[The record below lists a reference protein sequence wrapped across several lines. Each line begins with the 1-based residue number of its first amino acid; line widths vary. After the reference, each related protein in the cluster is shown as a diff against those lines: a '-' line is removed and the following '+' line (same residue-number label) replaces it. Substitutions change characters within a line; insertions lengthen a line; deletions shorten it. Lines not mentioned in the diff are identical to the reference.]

1 MTGADMT
8 VGGWSASRTAVES
21 VLGHPLSDEQ
31 WAAVSSPA
39 EPSAIVAGAG
49 SGKTT
54 VMSARVL
61 WLVMQGLAL
70 PDEVLGL
77 TFTTKAAGELLT
89 RTRRLLLRADHE
101 GRLPEGLVDS
111 GAVEP
116 AISTYHSFA
125 SRLLRDHGVRLGL
138 EPDAEVLADGARQAL
153 AARVV
158 RATTLPLAGLGR
170 SPVSLIEAVLAL
182 DDALAE
188 LDLEPDRLLEHSV
201 DLIDWLESLPSLQS
215 IGREMLD
222 AARVRAALCGL
233 VEEFR
238 AAKLADHVVDFADQ
252 VRLAL
257 SIVRTAPE
265 VRGELRQRYRF
276 VLLDEYQDTSA
287 AQRVLLQEIFADGHP
302 VTAVGDPCQAIYEWR
317 GASVANIDHFPHHFP
332 RGQGAGPASRYPL
345 VDNRRSAPRI
355 LALANDVAAPLRA
368 VHPGVEPLRAA
379 ATERGA
385 GDVVVALHETHD
397 EEVEW
402 VCDRVMDLHAR
413 QGAWEGIAVLART
426 SATLVDVDT
435 ALRRRGV
442 PTRLVGAA
450 GLMKV
455 PVVAELRAL
464 LEVLDDPAS
473 DAALVRLLTGPR
485 WRIGPRDLAALGALS
500 PSSSR
505 DPTEM
510 VDLDA
515 ALRIAVLG
523 SDPVDR
529 PSLAETIDAAVMQAA
544 TGESRLS
551 ADAAHRLARL
561 TGEIRRLRRHV
572 DEPCVDLISRVLRT
586 TGLGIEAGIGEDAS
600 DNARALADFR
610 ELAARM
616 SRGAGSGLS
625 AFLARV
631 REAER
636 YDESP
641 RRDEVPTGDAV
652 VLMTAHRAKGLEFS
666 HVIVPGMCRSVFP
679 SGKGRERWPRTA
691 AVVPWAL
698 HPDAPPHLA
707 AFPDREA
714 GPRAKDHDEFVARS
728 SDAELLEERRLAYV
742 ALTRAER
749 SLTVSGHW
757 WGPSQQRPRGP
768 GPFLEEIR
776 DWCDEHGGHVAIWA
790 PQPVDGAANP
800 VADDRAR
807 QWPPAGD
814 VVGTRILREVARDV
828 AAARETHP
836 ADPAVVDAGE
846 RALIASWDF
855 ALAALLDEAR
865 RSRAPLSVHVP
876 DDLSTTALVRLADD
890 PEAFA
895 RELARPMPRR
905 PHPAAR
911 LGTEL
916 HAWIEGQYAVQ
927 TLFDLEELD
936 AADDLDTDLDLADLR
951 AAFLRTPYAT
961 RAPLAV
967 EEPFALS
974 IGGRVVRGRIDAVFA
989 SADGGAEVVDWKSGG
1004 RGSLSDLQL
1013 AIYRLAWAQI
1023 AGIPLERIDAAF
1035 VLVRTGEVIRPDRL
1049 LEREEIERLL
1059 IGP

>member
-1 MTGADMT
+1 M
-8 VGGWSASRTAVES
+8 SESRAGVES

-61 WLVMQGLAL
+61 WLVIEGLAL

-77 TFTTKAAGELLT
+77 TFTTKAAGELLM
-89 RTRRLLLRADHE
+89 RTRRLLLRADRE
-101 GRLPEGLVDS
+101 GLLPEGLVDS
-111 GAVEP
+111 GAIEP

-138 EPDAEVLADGARQAL
+138 EPDAVVLADGARQAL

-158 RATTLPLAGLGR
+158 RSSALPLAGLGR

-188 LDLEPDRLLEHSV
+188 LDLEPDRVFVHSV
-201 DLIDWLESLPSLQS
+201 SLIDWLESLPRLQA
-215 IGREMLD
+215 IGRDMLA
-222 AARVRAALCGL
+222 AARLRAALCGL

-238 AAKLADHVVDFADQ
+238 EAKLAEHCVDFADQ

-257 SIVRTAPE
+257 GIVRMAPDIRE
-265 VRGELRQRYRF
+265 ELRQRYRF

-287 AQRVLLQEIFADGHP
+287 AQRVLLQQVFAEGHP

-332 RGQGAGPASRYPL
+332 RADGAGPARRYPL

-355 LALANDVAAPLRA
+355 LALANDIASPLRE

-379 ATERGA
+379 AAGRGA
-385 GDVVVALHETHD
+385 GEVVVALHDTHD
-397 EEVEW
+397 EEVAW
-402 VCDRVMDLHAR
+402 VCDRVVDLHAR
-413 QGAWEGIAVLART
+413 HGSWEGIAVLART
-426 SATLVDVDT
+426 AATLVDVDA

-450 GLMKV
+450 ALLQV

-473 DAALVRLLTGPR
+473 DPALVRLLTGPR
-485 WRIGPRDLAALGALS
+485 WRIGLRDLAALGALS
-500 PSSSR
+500 PASGRERGDS
-505 DPTEM
+505 P
-510 VDLDA
+510 DLDA
-515 ALRIAVLG
+515 ALRLAVLG

-529 PSLAETIDAAVMQAA
+529 PSLAETIEAALATDGDARLSPPAVNRL
-544 TGESRLS
+544 SRLT
-551 ADAAHRLARL
+551 A
-561 TGEIRRLRRHV
+561 EIRRLRRHV
-572 DEPCVDLISRVLRT
+572 DEPCVDLIARVLRT
-586 TGLGIEAGIGEDAS
+586 TGLGVEAGIGPDAA
-600 DNARALADFR
+600 DNSRALADFK

-616 SRGAGSGLS
+616 SRGAGSGLG
-625 AFLARV
+625 AFLARL

-641 RRDEVPTGDAV
+641 RRDEIPTGDAV
-652 VLMTAHRAKGLEFS
+652 VLMTAHRAKGLEFP
-666 HVIVPGMCRSVFP
+666 HVVIPGMCQAVFP
-679 SGKGRERWPRTA
+679 SGRGRERWPASA
-691 AVVPWAL
+691 AVVPWEL
-698 HPDAPPHLA
+698 HPDAPAHLA
-707 AFPDREA
+707 AFPDRGSE
-714 GPRAKDHDEFVARS
+714 PRAKDHREFIARS

-757 WGPSQQRPRGP
+757 WGPSQQRSRGP
-768 GPFLEEIR
+768 GPFLQEIR
-776 DWCDEHGGHVAIWA
+776 DWCDEHGGHVAVWA
-790 PQPVDGAANP
+790 HEPPADATNP
-800 VADDRAR
+800 AIDERATP
-807 QWPPAGD
+807 WPPEQEPAR
-814 VVGTRILREVARDV
+814 TRILREVAREV
-828 AAARETHP
+828 RTAREATSGVP
-836 ADPAVVDAGE
+836 DLVDGDD
-846 RALIASWDF
+846 RALVDSWDSDIT
-855 ALAALLDEAR
+855 ALLAEAR
-865 RSRAPLSVHVP
+865 LARAPLAVRLP
-876 DDLSTTALVRLADD
+876 DDLSATALVRLAQD
-890 PEAFA
+890 PDAFA
-895 RELARPMPRR
+895 LDLARPMPRR

-911 LGTEL
+911 LGTDL
-916 HAWIEGQYAVQ
+916 HSWIEGQYAVQ

-936 AADDLDTDLDLADLR
+936 AADELDTDLELAQLR
-951 AAFLRTPYAT
+951 EAFLRTSYAS

-989 SADGGAEVVDWKSGG
+989 SSDGGVEVVDWKSGG

-1013 AIYRLAWAQI
+1013 AIYRLAWAELS
-1023 AGIPLERIDAAF
+1023 GTPLDRIEAAF
-1035 VLVRTGEVIRPDRL
+1035 VLVRTGEVLRPERLPDR
-1049 LEREEIERLL
+1049 EDIERLL
-1059 IGP
+1059 SGQ

>member
-1 MTGADMT
+1 M
-8 VGGWSASRTAVES
+8 SESRAAVES

-61 WLVMQGLAL
+61 WLVMEGLAL

-89 RTRRLLLRADHE
+89 RTRRLLLRADRE
-101 GRLPEGLVDS
+101 GLLPEGLADS
-111 GAVEP
+111 GAIEP

-138 EPDAEVLADGARQAL
+138 EPDAVVLADGARQVL

-158 RATTLPLAGLGR
+158 RSSALPLAGLGR
-170 SPVSLIEAVLAL
+170 SPVSLIESVLAL

-188 LDLEPDRLLEHSV
+188 LDLEPEGLLAHST
-201 DLIDWLESLPSLQS
+201 DLIDWLESLPSLQA
-215 IGREMLD
+215 IGRDMLA
-222 AARVRAALCGL
+222 AARLRAALCGL

-238 AAKLADHVVDFADQ
+238 EAKLAEHCVDFADQ

-257 SIVRTAPE
+257 TIVRMAPD
-265 VRGELRQRYRF
+265 VRDELRQRYRF

-287 AQRVLLQEIFADGHP
+287 AQRVLLQQVFAEGHP

-332 RGQGAGPASRYPL
+332 RADGAGPARRYPL

-355 LALANDVAAPLRA
+355 LALANDVAGPLRA

-379 ATERGA
+379 AAGRGP
-385 GDVVVALHETHD
+385 GEVVVALHDTHD
-397 EEVEW
+397 EEVAW
-402 VCDRVMDLHAR
+402 VCDRVVDLHR
-413 QGAWEGIAVLART
+413 RHGSWEGIAVLART
-426 SATLVDVDT
+426 AATLVDVDSE
-435 ALRRRGV
+435 LRRRGV

-450 GLMKV
+450 ALLQV

-473 DAALVRLLTGPR
+473 DPALVRLLTGPR
-485 WRIGPRDLAALGALS
+485 WRIGLRDLAALGSLS
-500 PSSSR
+500 PASAR
-505 DPTEM
+505 APGGTP
-510 VDLDA
+510 DLDA
-515 ALRIAVLG
+515 ALRLAVLG

-529 PSLAETIDAAVMQAA
+529 PSLAETIEAALATDGDA
-544 TGESRLS
+544 RLS
-551 ADAAHRLARL
+551 PPAVHRLTRL
-561 TGEIRRLRRHV
+561 TAEIRRLRRHI

-586 TGLGIEAGIGEDAS
+586 TGLGVEAGIGPDAA
-600 DNARALADFR
+600 DNSRALADFK

-616 SRGAGSGLS
+616 SRGAGAGLS
-625 AFLARV
+625 AFLARL

-641 RRDEVPTGDAV
+641 RRDEIPTGDAV
-652 VLMTAHRAKGLEFS
+652 VLMTAHRAKGLEFP
-666 HVIVPGMCRSVFP
+666 HVVIPGMCQAVFP
-679 SGKGRERWPRTA
+679 SGRGRDRWPASA

-698 HPDAPPHLA
+698 HPDAPAHLA
-707 AFPDREA
+707 AFPDRDSE
-714 GPRAKDHDEFVARS
+714 PRAKDHREFVARS

-742 ALTRAER
+742 ALTRAEH

-768 GPFLEEIR
+768 GPFLQEIR
-776 DWCDEHGGHVAIWA
+776 DWCDEHGGHVAVWA
-790 PQPVDGAANP
+790 PEPPDGATNP
-800 VADDRAR
+800 AIDARVTPWPAEQDPARA
-807 QWPPAGD
+807 
-814 VVGTRILREVARDV
+814 RILRDVAREV
-828 AAARETHP
+828 RAARETPVHVP
-836 ADPAVVDAGE
+836 DPLGGDE
-846 RALIASWDF
+846 RALVDSWDSDIV
-855 ALAALLDEAR
+855 ALLEEAR
-865 RSRAPLSVHVP
+865 RARAPIAVRVP
-876 DDLSTTALVRLADD
+876 DDLSATALVQLAQD
-890 PEAFA
+890 PDAYA
-895 RELARPMPRR
+895 LDLARPMPKR

-916 HAWIEGQYAVQ
+916 HSWIEGQYAVQ

-936 AADDLDTDLDLADLR
+936 AADDLDTDLDLAALR
-951 AAFLRTPYAT
+951 AAFRRTPYAA

-967 EEPFALS
+967 EEPFALA

-989 SADGGAEVVDWKSGG
+989 SADGGVEVVDWKSGG

-1013 AIYRLAWAQI
+1013 AIYRLAWSQI
-1023 AGIPLERIDAAF
+1023 AAVPLEQIDAAF
-1035 VLVRTGEVIRPDRL
+1035 VLVRTGEVVRP
-1049 LEREEIERLL
+1049 ERLL
-1059 IGP
+1059 DRVDVERLLSCP

>member
-1 MTGADMT
+1 M
-8 VGGWSASRTAVES
+8 SESRAAVES

-61 WLVMQGLAL
+61 WLVMEGLAL

-89 RTRRLLLRADHE
+89 RTRRLLLRADRE
-101 GRLPEGLVDS
+101 GLLPEGLADS
-111 GAVEP
+111 GAIEP

-138 EPDAEVLADGARQAL
+138 EPDAVVLADGARQVL

-158 RATTLPLAGLGR
+158 RSSALPLADLGR
-170 SPVSLIEAVLAL
+170 SPVSLIESVLAL

-188 LDLEPDRLLEHSV
+188 LDLEPEGLLAHST
-201 DLIDWLESLPSLQS
+201 DLIDWLESLPSLQA
-215 IGREMLD
+215 IGRDMLA
-222 AARVRAALCGL
+222 AARLRAALCGL

-238 AAKLADHVVDFADQ
+238 EAKLAEHCVDFADQ

-257 SIVRTAPE
+257 TIVRMAPD
-265 VRGELRQRYRF
+265 VRDELRQRYRF

-287 AQRVLLQEIFADGHP
+287 AQRVLLQQVFAEGHP

-332 RGQGAGPASRYPL
+332 RADGAGPARRYPL

-355 LALANDVAAPLRA
+355 LALANDVAGPLRA

-379 ATERGA
+379 AAGRGP
-385 GDVVVALHETHD
+385 GEVVVALHDTHD
-397 EEVEW
+397 EEVAW
-402 VCDRVMDLHAR
+402 VCDRVIDLHGR
-413 QGAWEGIAVLART
+413 HGSWEGIAVLART
-426 SATLVDVDT
+426 AATLVDVDSE
-435 ALRRRGV
+435 LRRRGV

-450 GLMKV
+450 ALLQV

-473 DAALVRLLTGPR
+473 DPALVRLLTGPR
-485 WRIGPRDLAALGALS
+485 WRIGMRDLAALGSLS
-500 PSSSR
+500 PASAR
-505 DPTEM
+505 APGGTP
-510 VDLDA
+510 DLDA
-515 ALRIAVLG
+515 ALRLAVLG

-529 PSLAETIDAAVMQAA
+529 PSLAETIEAALATDGDA
-544 TGESRLS
+544 RLS
-551 ADAAHRLARL
+551 PPAVHRLTRL
-561 TGEIRRLRRHV
+561 TAEIRRLRRHI

-586 TGLGIEAGIGEDAS
+586 TGLGVEAGIGPDAA
-600 DNARALADFR
+600 DNSRALADFK

-616 SRGAGSGLS
+616 SRGAGAGLS
-625 AFLARV
+625 AFLARL

-641 RRDEVPTGDAV
+641 RRDEIPTGDAV
-652 VLMTAHRAKGLEFS
+652 VLMTAHRAKGLEFP
-666 HVIVPGMCRSVFP
+666 HVVIPGMCQAVFP
-679 SGKGRERWPRTA
+679 SGRGRDRWPASA

-698 HPDAPPHLA
+698 HPDAPAHLA
-707 AFPDREA
+707 AFPDRDSE
-714 GPRAKDHDEFVARS
+714 PRAKDHREFVARS

-742 ALTRAER
+742 ALTRAEH

-768 GPFLEEIR
+768 GPFLQEIR
-776 DWCDEHGGHVAIWA
+776 DWCDEHGGHVAVWA
-790 PQPVDGAANP
+790 PEPPDGATNP
-800 VADDRAR
+800 AMDARVTPWPAEQDPARA
-807 QWPPAGD
+807 G
-814 VVGTRILREVARDV
+814 ILRDV
-828 AAARETHP
+828 AREVRAARETPVHVP
-836 ADPAVVDAGE
+836 DPLGGDE
-846 RALIASWDF
+846 RALVDSWDSDIV
-855 ALAALLDEAR
+855 ALLEEAR
-865 RSRAPLSVHVP
+865 RARAPIAVRVP
-876 DDLSTTALVRLADD
+876 DDLSATALVQLAQD
-890 PEAFA
+890 PDAYA
-895 RELARPMPRR
+895 LDLARPMPKR

-916 HAWIEGQYAVQ
+916 HSWIEGQYAVQ

-936 AADDLDTDLDLADLR
+936 AADDLDTDLDLAALR
-951 AAFLRTPYAT
+951 AAFRRTPYAA
-961 RAPLAV
+961 RSPLAV
-967 EEPFALS
+967 EEPFALA

-989 SADGGAEVVDWKSGG
+989 SADGGVEVVDWKSGG

-1013 AIYRLAWAQI
+1013 AIYRLAWSQI
-1023 AGIPLERIDAAF
+1023 AAVPLEQIDAAF
-1035 VLVRTGEVIRPDRL
+1035 VLVRTGEVVRP
-1049 LEREEIERLL
+1049 ERLL
-1059 IGP
+1059 DRVDVERLLSCP

>member
-1 MTGADMT
+1 M
-8 VGGWSASRTAVES
+8 SESRAAVES

-61 WLVMQGLAL
+61 WLVMEGLAL

-89 RTRRLLLRADHE
+89 RTRRLLLRADRE
-101 GRLPEGLVDS
+101 GLLPEGLADS
-111 GAVEP
+111 GAIEP

-138 EPDAEVLADGARQAL
+138 EPDAVVLADGARQVL

-158 RATTLPLAGLGR
+158 RSSALPLADLGR
-170 SPVSLIEAVLAL
+170 SPVSLIESVLAL

-188 LDLEPDRLLEHSV
+188 LDLEPEGLLAHST
-201 DLIDWLESLPSLQS
+201 DLIDWLESLPSLQA
-215 IGREMLD
+215 IGRDMLA
-222 AARVRAALCGL
+222 AARLRAALCGL

-238 AAKLADHVVDFADQ
+238 EAKLAEHCVDFADQ

-257 SIVRTAPE
+257 TIVRMAPD
-265 VRGELRQRYRF
+265 VRDELRQRYRF

-287 AQRVLLQEIFADGHP
+287 AQRVLLQQVFAEGHP

-332 RGQGAGPASRYPL
+332 RADGAGPARRYPL

-355 LALANDVAAPLRA
+355 LALANDVAGPLRA

-379 ATERGA
+379 AAGRGP
-385 GDVVVALHETHD
+385 GEVVVALHDTHD
-397 EEVEW
+397 EEVAW
-402 VCDRVMDLHAR
+402 VCDRVIDLHGR
-413 QGAWEGIAVLART
+413 HGSWEGIAVLART
-426 SATLVDVDT
+426 AATLVDVDSE
-435 ALRRRGV
+435 LRRRGV

-450 GLMKV
+450 ALLQV

-473 DAALVRLLTGPR
+473 DPALVRLLTGPR
-485 WRIGPRDLAALGALS
+485 WRIGLRDLAALGSLS
-500 PSSSR
+500 PASAR
-505 DPTEM
+505 APGGTP
-510 VDLDA
+510 DLDA
-515 ALRIAVLG
+515 ALRLAVLG

-529 PSLAETIDAAVMQAA
+529 PSLAETIEAALATDDDA
-544 TGESRLS
+544 RLS
-551 ADAAHRLARL
+551 PPAVHRLTRL
-561 TGEIRRLRRHV
+561 TEEIRRLRRHL

-586 TGLGIEAGIGEDAS
+586 TGLGVEAGIGPDAA
-600 DNARALADFR
+600 DNSRALADFK

-616 SRGAGSGLS
+616 SRGAGAGLS
-625 AFLARV
+625 AFLARL

-641 RRDEVPTGDAV
+641 RRDEIPTGDAV
-652 VLMTAHRAKGLEFS
+652 VLMTAHRAKGLEFP
-666 HVIVPGMCRSVFP
+666 HVVIPGMCQAVFP
-679 SGKGRERWPRTA
+679 SGRGRDRWPASA

-698 HPDAPPHLA
+698 HPDAPAHLA
-707 AFPDREA
+707 AFPDRDSE
-714 GPRAKDHDEFVARS
+714 PRAKDHREFVARS

-742 ALTRAER
+742 ALTRAEY

-768 GPFLEEIR
+768 GPFLQEIR
-776 DWCDEHGGHVAIWA
+776 DWCDEHGGHVAVWA
-790 PQPVDGAANP
+790 PEPPDGATNP
-800 VADDRAR
+800 AMDARVTPWPAEQDPERA
-807 QWPPAGD
+807 G
-814 VVGTRILREVARDV
+814 ILRDV
-828 AAARETHP
+828 AREVRAARETPVHMP
-836 ADPAVVDAGE
+836 DPLGGDE
-846 RALIASWDF
+846 RALVDSWDSDIV
-855 ALAALLDEAR
+855 ALLEEAR
-865 RSRAPLSVHVP
+865 RARAPIAVRVP
-876 DDLSTTALVRLADD
+876 DDLSATALVQLAQD
-890 PEAFA
+890 PDAYA
-895 RELARPMPRR
+895 LDLARPMPKR

-916 HAWIEGQYAVQ
+916 HSWIEGQYAVQ

-936 AADDLDTDLDLADLR
+936 AADDLDTDLDLAALR
-951 AAFLRTPYAT
+951 AAFRRTPYAA

-967 EEPFALS
+967 EEPFALA

-989 SADGGAEVVDWKSGG
+989 SADGGVEVVDWKSGG

-1013 AIYRLAWAQI
+1013 AIYRLAWSQI
-1023 AGIPLERIDAAF
+1023 AAVPLEQIDAAF
-1035 VLVRTGEVIRPDRL
+1035 VLVRTGEVVRP
-1049 LEREEIERLL
+1049 ERLL
-1059 IGP
+1059 DRVDVERLLSCP

>member
-1 MTGADMT
+1 M
-8 VGGWSASRTAVES
+8 SESRAAVES

-61 WLVMQGLAL
+61 WLVMEGLAL

-89 RTRRLLLRADHE
+89 RTRRLLLRADRE
-101 GRLPEGLVDS
+101 GLLPEGLADS
-111 GAVEP
+111 GAIEP

-138 EPDAEVLADGARQAL
+138 EPDAVVLADGARQVL

-158 RATTLPLAGLGR
+158 RSSALPLAGLGR
-170 SPVSLIEAVLAL
+170 SPVSLIESVLAL

-188 LDLEPDRLLEHSV
+188 LDLEPEGLLAHST
-201 DLIDWLESLPSLQS
+201 DLIDWLESLPSLQA
-215 IGREMLD
+215 IGRDMLA
-222 AARVRAALCGL
+222 AARLRAALCGL

-238 AAKLADHVVDFADQ
+238 EAKLAEHCVDFADQ

-257 SIVRTAPE
+257 TIVRMAPD
-265 VRGELRQRYRF
+265 VRDELRQRYRF

-287 AQRVLLQEIFADGHP
+287 AQRVLLQQVFAEGHP

-332 RGQGAGPASRYPL
+332 RADGAGPARRYPL

-355 LALANDVAAPLRA
+355 LALANDVAGPLRA

-379 ATERGA
+379 AAGRGP
-385 GDVVVALHETHD
+385 GEVVVALHDTHD
-397 EEVEW
+397 DEVSW
-402 VCDRVMDLHAR
+402 VCDRIVDLHR
-413 QGAWEGIAVLART
+413 RHGSWEGIAVLART
-426 SATLVDVDT
+426 AATLVDVDSE
-435 ALRRRGV
+435 LRRRGV

-450 GLMKV
+450 ALLQV

-473 DAALVRLLTGPR
+473 DPALVRLLTGPR
-485 WRIGPRDLAALGALS
+485 WRIGLRDLAALGSLS
-500 PSSSR
+500 PASAR
-505 DPTEM
+505 APGGTP
-510 VDLDA
+510 DLDA
-515 ALRIAVLG
+515 ALRLAVLG

-529 PSLAETIDAAVMQAA
+529 PSLAETIEAALATDGDA
-544 TGESRLS
+544 RLS
-551 ADAAHRLARL
+551 PPAVHRLTRL
-561 TGEIRRLRRHV
+561 TAEIRRLRRHI

-586 TGLGIEAGIGEDAS
+586 TGLGVEAGIGPDAA
-600 DNARALADFR
+600 DNSRALADFK

-616 SRGAGSGLS
+616 SRGAGAGLS
-625 AFLARV
+625 AFLARL

-641 RRDEVPTGDAV
+641 RRDEIPTGDAV
-652 VLMTAHRAKGLEFS
+652 VLMTAHRAKGLEFP
-666 HVIVPGMCRSVFP
+666 HVVIPGMCQAVFP
-679 SGKGRERWPRTA
+679 SGRGRDRWPASA

-698 HPDAPPHLA
+698 HPDAPAHLA
-707 AFPDREA
+707 AFPDRDSE
-714 GPRAKDHDEFVARS
+714 PRAKDHREFVARS

-742 ALTRAER
+742 ALTRAEH

-768 GPFLEEIR
+768 GPFLQEIR
-776 DWCDEHGGHVAIWA
+776 DWCDEHGGHVAVWA
-790 PQPVDGAANP
+790 PEPPDGATNP
-800 VADDRAR
+800 AIDARVTPWPAEQDPARA
-807 QWPPAGD
+807 G
-814 VVGTRILREVARDV
+814 ILRDV
-828 AAARETHP
+828 AREVRAARETPVHMP
-836 ADPAVVDAGE
+836 DPLGGDE
-846 RALIASWDF
+846 RALVDSWDSDIV
-855 ALAALLDEAR
+855 ALLEEAR
-865 RSRAPLSVHVP
+865 RARAPIAVRVP
-876 DDLSTTALVRLADD
+876 DDLSATALVQLAQD
-890 PEAFA
+890 PDAYA
-895 RELARPMPRR
+895 LDLARPMPKR

-916 HAWIEGQYAVQ
+916 HSWIEGQYAVQ

-936 AADDLDTDLDLADLR
+936 AADDLDTDLDLAALR
-951 AAFLRTPYAT
+951 AAFRRTPYAA
-961 RAPLAV
+961 RSPLAV
-967 EEPFALS
+967 EEPFALA

-989 SADGGAEVVDWKSGG
+989 SADGGVEVVDWKSGG

-1013 AIYRLAWAQI
+1013 AIYRLAWSQI
-1023 AGIPLERIDAAF
+1023 AAVPLEQIDAAF
-1035 VLVRTGEVIRPDRL
+1035 VLVRTGEVVRP
-1049 LEREEIERLL
+1049 ERLL
-1059 IGP
+1059 DRVDVERLLSCP

>member
-1 MTGADMT
+1 M
-8 VGGWSASRTAVES
+8 SESRAAVES

-61 WLVMQGLAL
+61 WLVMEGLAL

-89 RTRRLLLRADHE
+89 RTRRLLLRADRE
-101 GRLPEGLVDS
+101 GLLPEGLADS
-111 GAVEP
+111 GAIEP

-138 EPDAEVLADGARQAL
+138 EPDAVVLADGARQVL

-158 RATTLPLAGLGR
+158 RSSALPLADLGR
-170 SPVSLIEAVLAL
+170 SPVSLIESVLAL

-188 LDLEPDRLLEHSV
+188 LDLEPEGLLAHST
-201 DLIDWLESLPSLQS
+201 DLIDWLESLPSLQA
-215 IGREMLD
+215 IGRDMLA
-222 AARVRAALCGL
+222 AARLRAALCGL

-238 AAKLADHVVDFADQ
+238 EAKLAEHCVDFADQ

-257 SIVRTAPE
+257 TIVRMAPD
-265 VRGELRQRYRF
+265 VRDELRQRYRF

-287 AQRVLLQEIFADGHP
+287 AQRVLLQQVFAEGHP

-332 RGQGAGPASRYPL
+332 RADGAGPARRYPL

-355 LALANDVAAPLRA
+355 LALANDVAGPLRA

-379 ATERGA
+379 AAGRGP
-385 GDVVVALHETHD
+385 GEVVVALHDTHD
-397 EEVEW
+397 EEVAW
-402 VCDRVMDLHAR
+402 VCDRVIDLHGR
-413 QGAWEGIAVLART
+413 HGSWEGIAVLART
-426 SATLVDVDT
+426 AATLVDVDSE
-435 ALRRRGV
+435 LRRRGV

-450 GLMKV
+450 ALLQV

-473 DAALVRLLTGPR
+473 DPALVRLLTGPR
-485 WRIGPRDLAALGALS
+485 WRIGLRDLAALGSLS
-500 PSSSR
+500 PASAR
-505 DPTEM
+505 APGGTP
-510 VDLDA
+510 DLDA
-515 ALRIAVLG
+515 ALRLAVLG

-529 PSLAETIDAAVMQAA
+529 PSLAETIEAALAA
-544 TGESRLS
+544 DSEARLS
-551 ADAAHRLARL
+551 APAVHRLTRL
-561 TGEIRRLRRHV
+561 TEEIRRLRRHL

-586 TGLGIEAGIGEDAS
+586 TGLGVEAGIGPDAA
-600 DNARALADFR
+600 DNSRALADFK

-616 SRGAGSGLS
+616 SRGAGAGLS
-625 AFLARV
+625 AFLARL

-641 RRDEVPTGDAV
+641 RRDEIPTGDAV
-652 VLMTAHRAKGLEFS
+652 VLMTAHRAKGLEFP
-666 HVIVPGMCRSVFP
+666 HVVIPGMCQAVFP
-679 SGKGRERWPRTA
+679 SGRGRDRWPASA

-698 HPDAPPHLA
+698 HPDAPAHLA
-707 AFPDREA
+707 AFPDRDSE
-714 GPRAKDHDEFVARS
+714 PRAKDHREFVARS

-742 ALTRAER
+742 ALTRAEH

-768 GPFLEEIR
+768 GPFLQEIR
-776 DWCDEHGGHVAIWA
+776 DWCDEHGGHVAVWA
-790 PQPVDGAANP
+790 PEPPDGATNP
-800 VADDRAR
+800 AIDARVTPWPAEQDPERA
-807 QWPPAGD
+807 G
-814 VVGTRILREVARDV
+814 ILRDV
-828 AAARETHP
+828 AREVRAARETPVHMP
-836 ADPAVVDAGE
+836 DPLGGDE
-846 RALIASWDF
+846 RALVDSWDSDIV
-855 ALAALLDEAR
+855 ALLEEAR
-865 RSRAPLSVHVP
+865 RARAPIAVRVP
-876 DDLSTTALVRLADD
+876 DDLSATALVQLAQD
-890 PEAFA
+890 PDAYA
-895 RELARPMPRR
+895 LDLARPMPKR

-916 HAWIEGQYAVQ
+916 HSWIEGQYAVQ

-936 AADDLDTDLDLADLR
+936 AADDLDTDLDLAALR
-951 AAFLRTPYAT
+951 AAFRRTPYAA
-961 RAPLAV
+961 RSPLAV
-967 EEPFALS
+967 EEPFALA

-989 SADGGAEVVDWKSGG
+989 SADGGVEVVDWKSGG

-1013 AIYRLAWAQI
+1013 AIYRLAWSQI
-1023 AGIPLERIDAAF
+1023 AAVPLEQIDAAF
-1035 VLVRTGEVIRPDRL
+1035 VLVRTGEVVRP
-1049 LEREEIERLL
+1049 ERLL
-1059 IGP
+1059 DRVDVERLLSCP

>member
-1 MTGADMT
+1 M
-8 VGGWSASRTAVES
+8 SESRAAVES

-61 WLVMQGLAL
+61 WLVMEGLAL

-89 RTRRLLLRADHE
+89 RTRRLLLRADRE
-101 GRLPEGLVDS
+101 GLLPEGLADS
-111 GAVEP
+111 GAIEP

-138 EPDAEVLADGARQAL
+138 EPDAVVLADGARQVL

-158 RATTLPLAGLGR
+158 RSSALPLADLGR
-170 SPVSLIEAVLAL
+170 SPVSLIESVLAL

-188 LDLEPDRLLEHSV
+188 LDLEPEGLLAHST
-201 DLIDWLESLPSLQS
+201 DLIDWLESLPSLQA
-215 IGREMLD
+215 IGRDMLA
-222 AARVRAALCGL
+222 AARLRAALCGL

-238 AAKLADHVVDFADQ
+238 EAKLAEHCVDFADQ

-257 SIVRTAPE
+257 TIVRMAPD
-265 VRGELRQRYRF
+265 VRDELRQRYRF

-287 AQRVLLQEIFADGHP
+287 AQRVLLQQVFAEGHP

-332 RGQGAGPASRYPL
+332 RADGAGPARRYPL

-355 LALANDVAAPLRA
+355 LALANDVAGPLRA

-379 ATERGA
+379 AAGRGP
-385 GDVVVALHETHD
+385 GEVVVALHDTHD
-397 EEVEW
+397 EEVAW
-402 VCDRVMDLHAR
+402 VCDRVIDLHGR
-413 QGAWEGIAVLART
+413 HGSWEGIAVLART
-426 SATLVDVDT
+426 AATLVDVDSE
-435 ALRRRGV
+435 LRRRGV

-450 GLMKV
+450 ALLQV

-473 DAALVRLLTGPR
+473 DPALVRLLTGPR
-485 WRIGPRDLAALGALS
+485 WRIGLRDLAALGSLS
-500 PSSSR
+500 PASAR
-505 DPTEM
+505 APGGTP
-510 VDLDA
+510 DLDA
-515 ALRIAVLG
+515 ALRLAVLG

-529 PSLAETIDAAVMQAA
+529 PSLAETIEAALATDDDA
-544 TGESRLS
+544 RLS
-551 ADAAHRLARL
+551 PPAVHRLTRL
-561 TGEIRRLRRHV
+561 TEEIRRLRRHL

-586 TGLGIEAGIGEDAS
+586 TGLGVEAGIGPDAA
-600 DNARALADFR
+600 DNSRALADFK

-616 SRGAGSGLS
+616 SRGAGAGLS
-625 AFLARV
+625 AFLARL

-641 RRDEVPTGDAV
+641 RRDEIPTGDAV
-652 VLMTAHRAKGLEFS
+652 VLMTAHRAKGLEFP
-666 HVIVPGMCRSVFP
+666 HVVIPGMCQAVFP
-679 SGKGRERWPRTA
+679 SGRGRDRWPASA

-698 HPDAPPHLA
+698 HPDAPAHLA
-707 AFPDREA
+707 AFPDRDSE
-714 GPRAKDHDEFVARS
+714 PRAKDHREFVARS

-742 ALTRAER
+742 ALTRAEH

-768 GPFLEEIR
+768 GPFLQEIR
-776 DWCDEHGGHVAIWA
+776 DWCDEHGGHVAVWA
-790 PQPVDGAANP
+790 PEPPDGATNP
-800 VADDRAR
+800 AMDARVTPWPAEQDPERA
-807 QWPPAGD
+807 G
-814 VVGTRILREVARDV
+814 ILRDV
-828 AAARETHP
+828 AREVRAARETPVHMP
-836 ADPAVVDAGE
+836 DPLGGDE
-846 RALIASWDF
+846 RALVDSWDSDIV
-855 ALAALLDEAR
+855 ALLEEAR
-865 RSRAPLSVHVP
+865 RARAPIAVRVP
-876 DDLSTTALVRLADD
+876 DDLSATALVQLAQD
-890 PEAFA
+890 PDAYA
-895 RELARPMPRR
+895 LDLARPMPKR

-916 HAWIEGQYAVQ
+916 HSWIEGQYAVQ

-936 AADDLDTDLDLADLR
+936 AADDLDTDLDLAALR
-951 AAFLRTPYAT
+951 AAFRRTPYAA
-961 RAPLAV
+961 RSPLAV
-967 EEPFALS
+967 EEPFALA

-989 SADGGAEVVDWKSGG
+989 SADGGVEVVDWKSGG

-1013 AIYRLAWAQI
+1013 AIYRLAWSQI
-1023 AGIPLERIDAAF
+1023 AAVPLEQIDAAF
-1035 VLVRTGEVIRPDRL
+1035 VLVRTGEVVRP
-1049 LEREEIERLL
+1049 ERLL
-1059 IGP
+1059 DRVDVERLLSCP

>member
-1 MTGADMT
+1 M
-8 VGGWSASRTAVES
+8 SESRAAVES

-61 WLVMQGLAL
+61 WLVMEGLAL

-89 RTRRLLLRADHE
+89 RTRRLLLRADRE
-101 GRLPEGLVDS
+101 GLLPEGLADS
-111 GAVEP
+111 GAIEP

-138 EPDAEVLADGARQAL
+138 EPDAVVLADGARQVL

-158 RATTLPLAGLGR
+158 RSSALPLADLGR
-170 SPVSLIEAVLAL
+170 SPVSLIESVLAL

-188 LDLEPDRLLEHSV
+188 LDLEPEGLLAHST
-201 DLIDWLESLPSLQS
+201 DLIDWLESLPSLQA
-215 IGREMLD
+215 IGRDMLA
-222 AARVRAALCGL
+222 AARLRAALCGL

-238 AAKLADHVVDFADQ
+238 EAKLAEHCVDFADQ

-257 SIVRTAPE
+257 TIVRMAPD
-265 VRGELRQRYRF
+265 VRDELRQRYRF

-287 AQRVLLQEIFADGHP
+287 AQRVLLQQVFAEGHP

-332 RGQGAGPASRYPL
+332 RADGAGPARRYPL

-355 LALANDVAAPLRA
+355 LALANDVAGPLRA

-379 ATERGA
+379 AAGRGP
-385 GDVVVALHETHD
+385 GEVVVALHDTHD
-397 EEVEW
+397 EEVAW
-402 VCDRVMDLHAR
+402 VCDRVIDLHGR
-413 QGAWEGIAVLART
+413 HGSWEGIAVLART
-426 SATLVDVDT
+426 AATLVDVDSE
-435 ALRRRGV
+435 LRRRGV

-450 GLMKV
+450 ALLQV

-473 DAALVRLLTGPR
+473 DPALVRLLTGPR
-485 WRIGPRDLAALGALS
+485 WRIGMRDLAALGSLS
-500 PSSSR
+500 PASAR
-505 DPTEM
+505 APGGTP
-510 VDLDA
+510 DLDA
-515 ALRIAVLG
+515 ALRLAVLG

-529 PSLAETIDAAVMQAA
+529 PSLAETIEAALATDDDA
-544 TGESRLS
+544 RLS
-551 ADAAHRLARL
+551 PPAVHRLTRL
-561 TGEIRRLRRHV
+561 TEEIRRLRRHL

-586 TGLGIEAGIGEDAS
+586 TGLGVEAGIGPDAA
-600 DNARALADFR
+600 DNSRALADFK

-616 SRGAGSGLS
+616 SRGAGAGLS
-625 AFLARV
+625 AFLARL

-641 RRDEVPTGDAV
+641 RRDEIPTGDAV
-652 VLMTAHRAKGLEFS
+652 VLMTAHRAKGLEFP
-666 HVIVPGMCRSVFP
+666 HVVIPGMCQADFP
-679 SGKGRERWPRTA
+679 SGRGRDRWPASA

-698 HPDAPPHLA
+698 HPDAPAHLA
-707 AFPDREA
+707 AFPDRDSE
-714 GPRAKDHDEFVARS
+714 PRAKDHREFVARS

-742 ALTRAER
+742 ALTRAEH

-768 GPFLEEIR
+768 GPFLQEIR
-776 DWCDEHGGHVAIWA
+776 DWCDEHGGHVAVWA
-790 PQPVDGAANP
+790 PEPPDGATNP
-800 VADDRAR
+800 AMDARVTPWPAEQDPERA
-807 QWPPAGD
+807 G
-814 VVGTRILREVARDV
+814 ILRDV
-828 AAARETHP
+828 AREVRAARETPVHMP
-836 ADPAVVDAGE
+836 DPLGGDE
-846 RALIASWDF
+846 RALVDSWDSDIV
-855 ALAALLDEAR
+855 ALLEEAR
-865 RSRAPLSVHVP
+865 RARAPIAVRVP
-876 DDLSTTALVRLADD
+876 DDLSATALVQLAQD
-890 PEAFA
+890 PDAYA
-895 RELARPMPRR
+895 LDLARPMPKR

-916 HAWIEGQYAVQ
+916 HSWIEGQYAVQ

-936 AADDLDTDLDLADLR
+936 AADDLDTDLDLAALR
-951 AAFLRTPYAT
+951 AAFRRTPYAA

-967 EEPFALS
+967 EEPFALA

-989 SADGGAEVVDWKSGG
+989 SADGGVEVVDWKSGG

-1013 AIYRLAWAQI
+1013 AIYRLAWSQI
-1023 AGIPLERIDAAF
+1023 AAVPLEQIDAAF
-1035 VLVRTGEVIRPDRL
+1035 VLVRTGEVVRP
-1049 LEREEIERLL
+1049 ERLL
-1059 IGP
+1059 DRVDVERLLSCP

>member
-1 MTGADMT
+1 M
-8 VGGWSASRTAVES
+8 SESRAAVES

-61 WLVMQGLAL
+61 WLVMEGLAL

-89 RTRRLLLRADHE
+89 RTRRLLLRADRE
-101 GRLPEGLVDS
+101 GLLPEGLADS
-111 GAVEP
+111 GAIEP

-138 EPDAEVLADGARQAL
+138 EPDAVVLADGARQVL

-158 RATTLPLAGLGR
+158 RSSALPLADLGR
-170 SPVSLIEAVLAL
+170 STVSLIESVLAL

-188 LDLEPDRLLEHSV
+188 LDLEPEGLLAHST
-201 DLIDWLESLPSLQS
+201 DLIDWLESLPSLQA
-215 IGREMLD
+215 IGRDMLA
-222 AARVRAALCGL
+222 AARLRAALCGL

-238 AAKLADHVVDFADQ
+238 EAKLAEHCVDFADQ

-257 SIVRTAPE
+257 TIVRMAPD
-265 VRGELRQRYRF
+265 VRDELRQRYRF

-287 AQRVLLQEIFADGHP
+287 AQRVLLQQVFAEGHP

-332 RGQGAGPASRYPL
+332 RADGAGPARRYPL

-355 LALANDVAAPLRA
+355 LALANDVAGPLRA

-379 ATERGA
+379 AAGRGP
-385 GDVVVALHETHD
+385 GEVVVALHDTHD
-397 EEVEW
+397 EEVAW
-402 VCDRVMDLHAR
+402 VCDRVIDLHGR
-413 QGAWEGIAVLART
+413 HGSWEGIAVLART
-426 SATLVDVDT
+426 AATLVDVDSE
-435 ALRRRGV
+435 LRRRGV

-450 GLMKV
+450 ALLQV

-473 DAALVRLLTGPR
+473 DPALVRLLTGPR
-485 WRIGPRDLAALGALS
+485 WRIGLRDLAALGSLS
-500 PSSSR
+500 PASAR
-505 DPTEM
+505 APGGTP
-510 VDLDA
+510 DLDA
-515 ALRIAVLG
+515 ALRLAVLG

-529 PSLAETIDAAVMQAA
+529 PSLAETIEAALATDGDA
-544 TGESRLS
+544 RLS
-551 ADAAHRLARL
+551 PPAVHRLTRL
-561 TGEIRRLRRHV
+561 TAEIRRLRRHI

-586 TGLGIEAGIGEDAS
+586 TGLGVEAGIGPDAA
-600 DNARALADFR
+600 DNSRALADFK

-616 SRGAGSGLS
+616 SRGAGAGLG
-625 AFLARV
+625 AFLARL

-641 RRDEVPTGDAV
+641 RRDEIPTGDAV
-652 VLMTAHRAKGLEFS
+652 VLMTAHRAKGLEFP
-666 HVIVPGMCRSVFP
+666 HVVIPGMCQAVFP
-679 SGKGRERWPRTA
+679 SGRGRDRWPASA

-698 HPDAPPHLA
+698 HPDAPAHLA
-707 AFPDREA
+707 AFPDRDSE
-714 GPRAKDHDEFVARS
+714 PRAKDHREFVARS

-742 ALTRAER
+742 ALTRAEH

-768 GPFLEEIR
+768 GPFLQEIR
-776 DWCDEHGGHVAIWA
+776 DWCDEHGGHVAVWA
-790 PQPVDGAANP
+790 PEPPDGATNP
-800 VADDRAR
+800 AIDARVTPWPAEQDPERA
-807 QWPPAGD
+807 G
-814 VVGTRILREVARDV
+814 ILRDV
-828 AAARETHP
+828 AREVRAARETPVHMP
-836 ADPAVVDAGE
+836 DPLGGDE
-846 RALIASWDF
+846 RALVDSWDSDIV
-855 ALAALLDEAR
+855 ALLEEAR
-865 RSRAPLSVHVP
+865 RARAPIAVRVP
-876 DDLSTTALVRLADD
+876 DDLSATALVQLAQD
-890 PEAFA
+890 PDAYA
-895 RELARPMPRR
+895 LDLARPMPKR

-916 HAWIEGQYAVQ
+916 HSWIEGQYAVQ

-936 AADDLDTDLDLADLR
+936 AADDLDTDLDLAALR
-951 AAFLRTPYAT
+951 AAFRRTPYAA

-967 EEPFALS
+967 EEPFALA

-989 SADGGAEVVDWKSGG
+989 SADGGVEVVDWKSGG

-1013 AIYRLAWAQI
+1013 AIYRLAWSQI
-1023 AGIPLERIDAAF
+1023 AAVPLEQIDAAF
-1035 VLVRTGEVIRPDRL
+1035 VLVRTGEVVRP
-1049 LEREEIERLL
+1049 ERLL
-1059 IGP
+1059 DRVDVERLLSCP

>member
-1 MTGADMT
+1 M
-8 VGGWSASRTAVES
+8 SESRAAVES

-61 WLVMQGLAL
+61 WLVMEGLAL

-89 RTRRLLLRADHE
+89 RTRRLLLRADRE
-101 GRLPEGLVDS
+101 GLLPEGLADS
-111 GAVEP
+111 GAIEP

-138 EPDAEVLADGARQAL
+138 EPDAVVLADGARQVL

-158 RATTLPLAGLGR
+158 RSSALPLAGLGR
-170 SPVSLIEAVLAL
+170 SPVSLIESVLAL

-188 LDLEPDRLLEHSV
+188 LDLEPEGLLAHST
-201 DLIDWLESLPSLQS
+201 DLIDWLESLPSLQA
-215 IGREMLD
+215 IGRDMLA
-222 AARVRAALCGL
+222 AARLRAALCGL

-238 AAKLADHVVDFADQ
+238 EAKLAEHCVDFADQ

-257 SIVRTAPE
+257 TIVRMAPD
-265 VRGELRQRYRF
+265 VRDELRQRYRF

-287 AQRVLLQEIFADGHP
+287 AQRVLLQQVFAEGHP

-332 RGQGAGPASRYPL
+332 RADGAGPARRYPL

-355 LALANDVAAPLRA
+355 LALANDVAGPLRA

-379 ATERGA
+379 AAGRGP
-385 GDVVVALHETHD
+385 GEVVVALHDTHD
-397 EEVEW
+397 DEVAW
-402 VCDRVMDLHAR
+402 VCDRVVDLHR
-413 QGAWEGIAVLART
+413 RHGSWEGIAVLART
-426 SATLVDVDT
+426 AATLVDVDSE
-435 ALRRRGV
+435 LRRRGV

-450 GLMKV
+450 ALLQV

-473 DAALVRLLTGPR
+473 DPALVRLLTGPR
-485 WRIGPRDLAALGALS
+485 WRIGLRDLAALGSLS
-500 PSSSR
+500 PASAR
-505 DPTEM
+505 APGGTP
-510 VDLDA
+510 DLDA
-515 ALRIAVLG
+515 ALRLAVLG

-529 PSLAETIDAAVMQAA
+529 PSLAETIEAALAA
-544 TGESRLS
+544 DSEARLS
-551 ADAAHRLARL
+551 APAVHRLTRL
-561 TGEIRRLRRHV
+561 TEEIRRLRRHL

-586 TGLGIEAGIGEDAS
+586 TGLGVEAGIGPDAA
-600 DNARALADFR
+600 DNSRALADFK

-616 SRGAGSGLS
+616 SRGAGAGLS
-625 AFLARV
+625 AFLARL

-641 RRDEVPTGDAV
+641 RRDEIPTGDAV
-652 VLMTAHRAKGLEFS
+652 VLMTAHRAKGLEFP
-666 HVIVPGMCRSVFP
+666 HVVIPGMCQAVFP
-679 SGKGRERWPRTA
+679 SGRGRDRWPASA

-698 HPDAPPHLA
+698 HPDAPAHLA
-707 AFPDREA
+707 AFPDRDSE
-714 GPRAKDHDEFVARS
+714 PRAKDHREFVARS

-742 ALTRAER
+742 ALTRAEH

-768 GPFLEEIR
+768 GPFLQEIR
-776 DWCDEHGGHVAIWA
+776 DWCDEHGGHVAVWA
-790 PQPVDGAANP
+790 PEPPDGATNP
-800 VADDRAR
+800 AIDARVTPWPAEQDPARA
-807 QWPPAGD
+807 
-814 VVGTRILREVARDV
+814 RILRDVAREV
-828 AAARETHP
+828 RAARETPVHVP
-836 ADPAVVDAGE
+836 DPLGGDE
-846 RALIASWDF
+846 RALVDSWDSDIV
-855 ALAALLDEAR
+855 ALLEEAR
-865 RSRAPLSVHVP
+865 RARAPIAVRVP
-876 DDLSTTALVRLADD
+876 DDLSATALVQLAQD
-890 PEAFA
+890 PDAYA
-895 RELARPMPRR
+895 LDLARPMPKR

-916 HAWIEGQYAVQ
+916 HSWIEGQYAVQ

-936 AADDLDTDLDLADLR
+936 AADDLDTDLDLAALR
-951 AAFLRTPYAT
+951 AAFRRTPYAA

-967 EEPFALS
+967 EEPFALA

-989 SADGGAEVVDWKSGG
+989 SADGGVEVVDWKSGG

-1013 AIYRLAWAQI
+1013 AIYRLAWSQI
-1023 AGIPLERIDAAF
+1023 AAVPLEQIDAAF
-1035 VLVRTGEVIRPDRL
+1035 VLVRTGEVVRP
-1049 LEREEIERLL
+1049 ERLL
-1059 IGP
+1059 DRVDVERLLSCP

>member
-1 MTGADMT
+1 M
-8 VGGWSASRTAVES
+8 SESRAAVES

-61 WLVMQGLAL
+61 WLVMEGLAL

-89 RTRRLLLRADHE
+89 RTRRLLLRADRE
-101 GRLPEGLVDS
+101 GLLPEGLADS
-111 GAVEP
+111 GAIEP

-138 EPDAEVLADGARQAL
+138 EPDAVVLADGARQVL

-158 RATTLPLAGLGR
+158 RSSALPLAGLGR
-170 SPVSLIEAVLAL
+170 SPVSLIESVLAL

-188 LDLEPDRLLEHSV
+188 LDLEPEGLLAHST
-201 DLIDWLESLPSLQS
+201 DLIDWLESLPSLQA
-215 IGREMLD
+215 IGRDMLA
-222 AARVRAALCGL
+222 AARLRAALCGL

-238 AAKLADHVVDFADQ
+238 EAKLAEHCVDFADQ

-257 SIVRTAPE
+257 TIVRMAPD
-265 VRGELRQRYRF
+265 VRDELRQRYRF

-287 AQRVLLQEIFADGHP
+287 AQRVLLQQVFAEGHP

-332 RGQGAGPASRYPL
+332 RAHGAGPARRYPL

-355 LALANDVAAPLRA
+355 LALANDVAGPLRA

-379 ATERGA
+379 AAGRGP
-385 GDVVVALHETHD
+385 GEVVVALHDTHD
-397 EEVEW
+397 EEVAW
-402 VCDRVMDLHAR
+402 VCDRVIDLHGR
-413 QGAWEGIAVLART
+413 HGSWEGIAVLART
-426 SATLVDVDT
+426 AATLVDVDSE
-435 ALRRRGV
+435 LRRRGV

-450 GLMKV
+450 ALLQV

-473 DAALVRLLTGPR
+473 DPALVRLLTGPR
-485 WRIGPRDLAALGALS
+485 WRIGLRDLAALGSLS
-500 PSSSR
+500 PASAR
-505 DPTEM
+505 APGGTP
-510 VDLDA
+510 DLDA
-515 ALRIAVLG
+515 ALRLAVLG

-529 PSLAETIDAAVMQAA
+529 PSLAETIEAALATDDDA
-544 TGESRLS
+544 RLS
-551 ADAAHRLARL
+551 PPAVHRLTRL
-561 TGEIRRLRRHV
+561 TEEIRRLRRHL

-586 TGLGIEAGIGEDAS
+586 TGLGVEAGIGPDAA
-600 DNARALADFR
+600 DNSRALADFK

-616 SRGAGSGLS
+616 SRGAGAGLS
-625 AFLARV
+625 AFLARL

-641 RRDEVPTGDAV
+641 RRDEIPTGDAV
-652 VLMTAHRAKGLEFS
+652 VLMTAHRAKGLEFP
-666 HVIVPGMCRSVFP
+666 HVVIPGMCQAVFP
-679 SGKGRERWPRTA
+679 SGRGRDRWPASA

-698 HPDAPPHLA
+698 HPDAPAHLA
-707 AFPDREA
+707 AFPDRDSE
-714 GPRAKDHDEFVARS
+714 PRAKDHREFVARS

-742 ALTRAER
+742 ALTRAEH

-768 GPFLEEIR
+768 GPFLQEIR
-776 DWCDEHGGHVAIWA
+776 DWCDEHGGHVAVWA
-790 PQPVDGAANP
+790 PEPPDGATNP
-800 VADDRAR
+800 AIDARVTPWPAEQDPARA
-807 QWPPAGD
+807 G
-814 VVGTRILREVARDV
+814 ILRDV
-828 AAARETHP
+828 AREVRAARETPVHMP
-836 ADPAVVDAGE
+836 DPLGGDE
-846 RALIASWDF
+846 RALVDSWDSDIV
-855 ALAALLDEAR
+855 ALLEEAR
-865 RSRAPLSVHVP
+865 RARAPIAVRVP
-876 DDLSTTALVRLADD
+876 DDLSATALVQLAQD
-890 PEAFA
+890 PDAYA
-895 RELARPMPRR
+895 LDLARPMPKR

-916 HAWIEGQYAVQ
+916 HSWIEGQYAVQ

-936 AADDLDTDLDLADLR
+936 AADDLDTDLDLAALR
-951 AAFLRTPYAT
+951 AAFRRTPYAA

-967 EEPFALS
+967 EEPFALA

-989 SADGGAEVVDWKSGG
+989 SADGGVEVVDWKSGG

-1013 AIYRLAWAQI
+1013 AIYRLAWSQI
-1023 AGIPLERIDAAF
+1023 AAVPLEQIDAAF
-1035 VLVRTGEVIRPDRL
+1035 VLVRTGEVVRP
-1049 LEREEIERLL
+1049 ERLL
-1059 IGP
+1059 DRVDVERLLSCP

>member
-1 MTGADMT
+1 M
-8 VGGWSASRTAVES
+8 SESRAAVES

-61 WLVMQGLAL
+61 WLVMEGLAL

-89 RTRRLLLRADHE
+89 RTRRLLLRADRE
-101 GRLPEGLVDS
+101 GLLPEGLADS
-111 GAVEP
+111 GAIEP

-138 EPDAEVLADGARQAL
+138 EPDAVVLADGARQVL

-158 RATTLPLAGLGR
+158 RSSALPLAGLGR
-170 SPVSLIEAVLAL
+170 SPVSLIESVLAL

-188 LDLEPDRLLEHSV
+188 LDLEPEGLLAHST
-201 DLIDWLESLPSLQS
+201 DLIDWLESLPSLQA
-215 IGREMLD
+215 IGRDMLA
-222 AARVRAALCGL
+222 AARLRAALCGL

-238 AAKLADHVVDFADQ
+238 EAKLAEHCVDFADQ

-257 SIVRTAPE
+257 TIVRMAPD
-265 VRGELRQRYRF
+265 VRDELRQRYRF

-287 AQRVLLQEIFADGHP
+287 AQRVLLQQVFAEGHP

-332 RGQGAGPASRYPL
+332 RADGAGPARRYPL

-355 LALANDVAAPLRA
+355 LALANDVAGPLRA

-379 ATERGA
+379 AAGRGP
-385 GDVVVALHETHD
+385 GEVVVALHDTHD
-397 EEVEW
+397 DEVAW
-402 VCDRVMDLHAR
+402 VCDRVVDLHR
-413 QGAWEGIAVLART
+413 RHGSWEGIAVLART
-426 SATLVDVDT
+426 AATLVDVDSE
-435 ALRRRGV
+435 LRRRGV

-450 GLMKV
+450 ALLQV

-473 DAALVRLLTGPR
+473 DPALVRLLTGPR
-485 WRIGPRDLAALGALS
+485 WRIGLRDLAALGSLS
-500 PSSSR
+500 PASAR
-505 DPTEM
+505 APGGTP
-510 VDLDA
+510 DLDA
-515 ALRIAVLG
+515 ALRLAVLG

-529 PSLAETIDAAVMQAA
+529 PSLAETIEAALAA
-544 TGESRLS
+544 DGEARLS
-551 ADAAHRLARL
+551 APAVHRLTRL
-561 TGEIRRLRRHV
+561 TEEIRRLRRHL

-586 TGLGIEAGIGEDAS
+586 TGLGVEAGIGPDAA
-600 DNARALADFR
+600 DNSRALADFK

-616 SRGAGSGLS
+616 SRGAGAGLS
-625 AFLARV
+625 AFLARL

-641 RRDEVPTGDAV
+641 RRDEIPTGDAV
-652 VLMTAHRAKGLEFS
+652 VLMTAHRAKGLEFP
-666 HVIVPGMCRSVFP
+666 HVVIPGMCQAVFP
-679 SGKGRERWPRTA
+679 SGRGRDRWPASA

-698 HPDAPPHLA
+698 HPDAPAHLA
-707 AFPDREA
+707 AFPDRDSE
-714 GPRAKDHDEFVARS
+714 PRAKDHREFVARS

-742 ALTRAER
+742 ALTRAEH

-768 GPFLEEIR
+768 GPFLQEIR
-776 DWCDEHGGHVAIWA
+776 DWCDEHGGHVAVWA
-790 PQPVDGAANP
+790 PEPPDGATNP
-800 VADDRAR
+800 AIDARVTPWPAEQDPARA
-807 QWPPAGD
+807 
-814 VVGTRILREVARDV
+814 RILRDVAREV
-828 AAARETHP
+828 RAARETPVHVP
-836 ADPAVVDAGE
+836 DPLGGDE
-846 RALIASWDF
+846 RALVDSWDSDIV
-855 ALAALLDEAR
+855 ALLEEAR
-865 RSRAPLSVHVP
+865 RARAPIAVRVP
-876 DDLSTTALVRLADD
+876 DDLSATALVQLAQD
-890 PEAFA
+890 PDAYA
-895 RELARPMPRR
+895 LDLARPMPKR

-916 HAWIEGQYAVQ
+916 HSWIEGQYAVQ

-936 AADDLDTDLDLADLR
+936 AADDLDTDLDLAALR
-951 AAFLRTPYAT
+951 AAFRRTPYAA

-967 EEPFALS
+967 EEPFALA

-989 SADGGAEVVDWKSGG
+989 SADGGVEVVDWKSGG

-1013 AIYRLAWAQI
+1013 AIYRLAWSQI
-1023 AGIPLERIDAAF
+1023 AAVPLEQIDAAF
-1035 VLVRTGEVIRPDRL
+1035 VLVRTGEVVRP
-1049 LEREEIERLL
+1049 ERLL
-1059 IGP
+1059 DRVDVERLLSCP

>member
-1 MTGADMT
+1 M
-8 VGGWSASRTAVES
+8 SESRAAVES

-61 WLVMQGLAL
+61 WLVMEGLAL

-89 RTRRLLLRADHE
+89 RTRRLLLRADRD
-101 GRLPEGLVDS
+101 GLLPEGLADS

-138 EPDAEVLADGARQAL
+138 EPDAVVLADGARQVL

-158 RATTLPLAGLGR
+158 RSSALPLAGLGR
-170 SPVSLIEAVLAL
+170 SPVSLIESVLAL

-188 LDLEPDRLLEHSV
+188 LDLEPDLLLAHSM
-201 DLIDWLESLPSLQS
+201 DLIDWLESLPSLQA
-215 IGREMLD
+215 IGRDMLA
-222 AARVRAALCGL
+222 AARLRAALCGL

-238 AAKLADHVVDFADQ
+238 EAKLTEHCVDFADQ

-257 SIVRTAPE
+257 AIVRMAPD
-265 VRGELRQRYRF
+265 VRDELRQRYRF

-287 AQRVLLQEIFADGHP
+287 AQRVLLQQVFADGHP

-332 RGQGAGPASRYPL
+332 RADGAGPARRYPL

-355 LALANDVAAPLRA
+355 LALANDVAGPLRA

-379 ATERGA
+379 AAGRGP
-385 GDVVVALHETHD
+385 GEIVVALHDTHD
-397 EEVEW
+397 DEVAW
-402 VCDRVMDLHAR
+402 VCDRVLDLHGR
-413 QGAWEGIAVLART
+413 HGSWEGIAVLART
-426 SATLVDVDT
+426 AATLVDVDSE
-435 ALRRRGV
+435 LRRRGV

-450 GLMKV
+450 ALLQV
-455 PVVAELRAL
+455 PVVAELRAV

-473 DAALVRLLTGPR
+473 DPALVRLLTGPR
-485 WRIGPRDLAALGALS
+485 WRIGLRDLAALGALS
-500 PSSSR
+500 PASAR
-505 DPTEM
+505 GQGGTP
-510 VDLDA
+510 DLDA
-515 ALRIAVLG
+515 ALRTAVLG

-529 PSLAETIDAAVMQAA
+529 SSLAETIEAALAA
-544 TGESRLS
+544 DGEPRLS
-551 ADAAHRLARL
+551 APAVHRLTRL
-561 TGEIRRLRRHV
+561 TEEIRRLRRHL

-586 TGLGIEAGIGEDAS
+586 TGLGVEAGIGPDAA
-600 DNARALADFR
+600 DNARALADFK

-616 SRGAGSGLS
+616 SRGAGSGLG
-625 AFLARV
+625 AFLARL

-641 RRDEVPTGDAV
+641 KRDEIPTGDAV
-652 VLMTAHRAKGLEFS
+652 VLMTAHRAKGLEFP
-666 HVIVPGMCRSVFP
+666 HVVIPGMCQAVFP
-679 SGKGRERWPRTA
+679 SGRGRDRWPASA

-698 HPDAPPHLA
+698 HPDAPAHLA
-707 AFPDREA
+707 AFPDRDSE
-714 GPRAKDHDEFVARS
+714 PRAKDHREFVARS

-742 ALTRAER
+742 ALTRAEH

-768 GPFLEEIR
+768 GPFLQEIR
-776 DWCDEHGGHVAIWA
+776 DWCDEHGGHVAVWA
-790 PQPVDGAANP
+790 PEPPDGATNP
-800 VADDRAR
+800 AIDARVTPWPAEQDPARA
-807 QWPPAGD
+807 
-814 VVGTRILREVARDV
+814 RILRDVAREV
-828 AAARETHP
+828 RAAREAP
-836 ADPAVVDAGE
+836 GQVPDDLGADE
-846 RALIASWDF
+846 RALVDSWD
-855 ALAALLDEAR
+855 ADIVGLLEEAR
-865 RSRAPLSVHVP
+865 RARAPIAVRVP
-876 DDLSTTALVRLADD
+876 DDLSATALVQLARD
-890 PEAFA
+890 PDAYA
-895 RELARPMPRR
+895 LDLARPMPKR

-916 HAWIEGQYAVQ
+916 HSWIEGQYAVQ

-936 AADDLDTDLDLADLR
+936 AADDLDTDLDLAALR
-951 AAFLRTPYAT
+951 AAFRRTPYAA

-967 EEPFALS
+967 EEPFALA

-989 SADGGAEVVDWKSGG
+989 SADGGVEVVDWKSGG

-1013 AIYRLAWAQI
+1013 AIYRLAWSEI
-1023 AGIPLERIDAAF
+1023 ADVPLERIDAAF
-1035 VLVRTGEVIRPDRL
+1035 VLVRTGEVIRP
-1049 LEREEIERLL
+1049 ERLL
-1059 IGP
+1059 DRADVERLLSGP

>member
-1 MTGADMT
+1 M
-8 VGGWSASRTAVES
+8 SESRAAVES

-61 WLVMQGLAL
+61 WLVMEGLAL

-89 RTRRLLLRADHE
+89 RTRRLLLRADRE
-101 GRLPEGLVDS
+101 GLLPEGLADS
-111 GAVEP
+111 GAIEP

-138 EPDAEVLADGARQAL
+138 EPDAVVLADGARQVL

-158 RATTLPLAGLGR
+158 RSSALPLAGLGR
-170 SPVSLIEAVLAL
+170 SPVSLIESVLAL

-188 LDLEPDRLLEHSV
+188 LDLEPEGLLAHST
-201 DLIDWLESLPSLQS
+201 DLIDWLESLPSLQA
-215 IGREMLD
+215 IGRDMLA
-222 AARVRAALCGL
+222 AARLRAALCGL

-238 AAKLADHVVDFADQ
+238 EAKLAEHCVDFADQ

-257 SIVRTAPE
+257 TVVRMAPD
-265 VRGELRQRYRF
+265 VRDELRQRYRF

-287 AQRVLLQEIFADGHP
+287 AQRVLLQQVFAEGHP

-332 RGQGAGPASRYPL
+332 RADGAGPARRYPL

-355 LALANDVAAPLRA
+355 LALANDVAGPLRA

-379 ATERGA
+379 AAGRGP
-385 GDVVVALHETHD
+385 GEVVVALHDTHD
-397 EEVEW
+397 EEVAW
-402 VCDRVMDLHAR
+402 VCDRVVDLHR
-413 QGAWEGIAVLART
+413 RHGSWEGIAVLART
-426 SATLVDVDT
+426 AATLVDVDSE
-435 ALRRRGV
+435 LRRRGV

-450 GLMKV
+450 ALLQV

-473 DAALVRLLTGPR
+473 DPALVRLLTGPR
-485 WRIGPRDLAALGALS
+485 WRIGLRDLAALGSLS
-500 PSSSR
+500 PASAR
-505 DPTEM
+505 APGGTP
-510 VDLDA
+510 DLDA
-515 ALRIAVLG
+515 ALRLAVLG

-529 PSLAETIDAAVMQAA
+529 PSLAETIEAALATDGDA
-544 TGESRLS
+544 RLS
-551 ADAAHRLARL
+551 PPAVHRLTRL
-561 TGEIRRLRRHV
+561 TAEIRRLRRHI

-586 TGLGIEAGIGEDAS
+586 TGLGVEAGIGPDAA
-600 DNARALADFR
+600 DNSRALADFK

-616 SRGAGSGLS
+616 SRGAGAGLS
-625 AFLARV
+625 AFLARL

-641 RRDEVPTGDAV
+641 RRDEIPTGDAV
-652 VLMTAHRAKGLEFS
+652 VLMTAHRAKGLEFP
-666 HVIVPGMCRSVFP
+666 HVVIPGMCQAVFP
-679 SGKGRERWPRTA
+679 SGRGRDRWPASA

-698 HPDAPPHLA
+698 HPDAPAHLA
-707 AFPDREA
+707 AFPDRDSE
-714 GPRAKDHDEFVARS
+714 PRAKDHREFVARS

-742 ALTRAER
+742 ALTRAEH

-768 GPFLEEIR
+768 GPFLQEIR
-776 DWCDEHGGHVAIWA
+776 DWCDEHGGHVAVWA
-790 PQPVDGAANP
+790 PEPPDGATNP
-800 VADDRAR
+800 AIDARVTPWPAEQDPERA
-807 QWPPAGD
+807 G
-814 VVGTRILREVARDV
+814 ILRDV
-828 AAARETHP
+828 AREVRAARETPVHMP
-836 ADPAVVDAGE
+836 DPLGGDE
-846 RALIASWDF
+846 RALVDSWDSDIV
-855 ALAALLDEAR
+855 ALLEEAR
-865 RSRAPLSVHVP
+865 RARAPIAVRVP
-876 DDLSTTALVRLADD
+876 DDLSATALVQLAQD
-890 PEAFA
+890 PDAYA
-895 RELARPMPRR
+895 LDLARPMPKR

-916 HAWIEGQYAVQ
+916 HSWIEGQYAVQ

-936 AADDLDTDLDLADLR
+936 AADDLDTDLDLAALR
-951 AAFLRTPYAT
+951 AAFRRTPYAA

-967 EEPFALS
+967 EEPFALA

-989 SADGGAEVVDWKSGG
+989 SADGGVEVVDWKSGG

-1013 AIYRLAWAQI
+1013 AIYRLAWSQI
-1023 AGIPLERIDAAF
+1023 AAVPLEQIDAAF
-1035 VLVRTGEVIRPDRL
+1035 VLVRTGEVVRP
-1049 LEREEIERLL
+1049 ERLL
-1059 IGP
+1059 DRVDVERLLSCP

>member
-1 MTGADMT
+1 M
-8 VGGWSASRTAVES
+8 SESRAAVES

-61 WLVMQGLAL
+61 WLVMEGLAL

-89 RTRRLLLRADHE
+89 RTRRLLLRADRE
-101 GRLPEGLVDS
+101 GLLPEGLADS
-111 GAVEP
+111 GAIEP

-138 EPDAEVLADGARQAL
+138 EPDAVVLADGARQVL

-158 RATTLPLAGLGR
+158 RSSALPLADLGR
-170 SPVSLIEAVLAL
+170 SPVSLIESVLAL

-188 LDLEPDRLLEHSV
+188 LDLEPEGLLAHST
-201 DLIDWLESLPSLQS
+201 DLIDWLESLPSLQA
-215 IGREMLD
+215 IGRDMLA
-222 AARVRAALCGL
+222 AARLRAALCGL

-238 AAKLADHVVDFADQ
+238 EAKLAEHCVDFADQ

-257 SIVRTAPE
+257 TIVRMAPD
-265 VRGELRQRYRF
+265 VRDELRQRYRF

-287 AQRVLLQEIFADGHP
+287 AQRVLLQQVFAEGHP

-332 RGQGAGPASRYPL
+332 RADGAGPARRYPL

-355 LALANDVAAPLRA
+355 LALANDVAGPLRA

-379 ATERGA
+379 AAGRGP
-385 GDVVVALHETHD
+385 GEVVVALHDTHD
-397 EEVEW
+397 EEVAW
-402 VCDRVMDLHAR
+402 VCDRVIDLHGR
-413 QGAWEGIAVLART
+413 HGSWEGIAVLART
-426 SATLVDVDT
+426 AATLVDVDSE
-435 ALRRRGV
+435 LRRRGV

-450 GLMKV
+450 ALLQV

-473 DAALVRLLTGPR
+473 DPALVRLLTGPR
-485 WRIGPRDLAALGALS
+485 WRIGLRDLAALGSLS
-500 PSSSR
+500 PASAR
-505 DPTEM
+505 APGGTP
-510 VDLDA
+510 DLDA
-515 ALRIAVLG
+515 ALRLAVLG

-529 PSLAETIDAAVMQAA
+529 PSLAETIEAALATDGDA
-544 TGESRLS
+544 RLS
-551 ADAAHRLARL
+551 PPAVHRLTRL
-561 TGEIRRLRRHV
+561 TAEIRRLRRHI

-586 TGLGIEAGIGEDAS
+586 TGLGVEAGIGPDAA
-600 DNARALADFR
+600 DNSRALADFK

-616 SRGAGSGLS
+616 SRGAGAGLS
-625 AFLARV
+625 AFLARL

-641 RRDEVPTGDAV
+641 RRDEIPTGDAV
-652 VLMTAHRAKGLEFS
+652 VLMTAHRAKGLEFP
-666 HVIVPGMCRSVFP
+666 HVVIPGMCQAVFP
-679 SGKGRERWPRTA
+679 SGRGRDRWPASA

-698 HPDAPPHLA
+698 HPDAPAHLA
-707 AFPDREA
+707 AFPDRDSE
-714 GPRAKDHDEFVARS
+714 PRAKDHREFVARS

-742 ALTRAER
+742 ALTRAEH

-768 GPFLEEIR
+768 GPFLQEIR
-776 DWCDEHGGHVAIWA
+776 DWCDEHGGHVAVWA
-790 PQPVDGAANP
+790 PEPPDGATNP
-800 VADDRAR
+800 AIDARVTPWPAEQDPERA
-807 QWPPAGD
+807 G
-814 VVGTRILREVARDV
+814 ILRDV
-828 AAARETHP
+828 AREVTAARETPVHMP
-836 ADPAVVDAGE
+836 DPLGGDE
-846 RALIASWDF
+846 RALVDSWDSDIV
-855 ALAALLDEAR
+855 ALLEEAR
-865 RSRAPLSVHVP
+865 RARAPIAVRVP
-876 DDLSTTALVRLADD
+876 DDLSATALVQLAQD
-890 PEAFA
+890 PDAYA
-895 RELARPMPRR
+895 LDLARPMPKR

-916 HAWIEGQYAVQ
+916 HSWIEGQYAVQ

-936 AADDLDTDLDLADLR
+936 AADDLDTDLDLAALR
-951 AAFLRTPYAT
+951 AAFRRTPYAA
-961 RAPLAV
+961 RSPLAV
-967 EEPFALS
+967 EEPFALA

-989 SADGGAEVVDWKSGG
+989 SADGGVEVVDWKSGG

-1013 AIYRLAWAQI
+1013 AIYRLAWSQI
-1023 AGIPLERIDAAF
+1023 AAVPLEQIDAAF
-1035 VLVRTGEVIRPDRL
+1035 VLVRTGEVVRP
-1049 LEREEIERLL
+1049 ERLL
-1059 IGP
+1059 DRVDVERLLSCP

>member
-1 MTGADMT
+1 M
-8 VGGWSASRTAVES
+8 SESRAAVES

-61 WLVMQGLAL
+61 WLVMEGLAL

-89 RTRRLLLRADHE
+89 RTRRLLLRADRE
-101 GRLPEGLVDS
+101 GLLPEGLADS
-111 GAVEP
+111 GAIEP

-138 EPDAEVLADGARQAL
+138 EPDAVVLADGARQVL

-158 RATTLPLAGLGR
+158 RSSALPLAGLGR
-170 SPVSLIEAVLAL
+170 SPVSLIESVLAL

-188 LDLEPDRLLEHSV
+188 LDLEPEGLLAHST
-201 DLIDWLESLPSLQS
+201 DLIDWLESLPSLQA
-215 IGREMLD
+215 IGRDMLA
-222 AARVRAALCGL
+222 AARLRAALCGL

-238 AAKLADHVVDFADQ
+238 EAKLAEHCVDFADQ

-257 SIVRTAPE
+257 TIVRMAPD
-265 VRGELRQRYRF
+265 VRDELRQRYRF

-287 AQRVLLQEIFADGHP
+287 AQRVLLQQVFAEGHP

-332 RGQGAGPASRYPL
+332 RADGAGPARRYPL

-355 LALANDVAAPLRA
+355 LALANDVAGPLRA

-379 ATERGA
+379 AAGRGP
-385 GDVVVALHETHD
+385 GEVVVALHDTHD
-397 EEVEW
+397 EEVAW
-402 VCDRVMDLHAR
+402 VCDRVVDLHR
-413 QGAWEGIAVLART
+413 RHGSWEGIAVLART
-426 SATLVDVDT
+426 AATLVDVDSE
-435 ALRRRGV
+435 LRRRGV

-450 GLMKV
+450 ALLQV

-473 DAALVRLLTGPR
+473 DPALVRLLTGPR
-485 WRIGPRDLAALGALS
+485 WRIGLRDLAALGSLS
-500 PSSSR
+500 PASAR
-505 DPTEM
+505 APGGTP
-510 VDLDA
+510 DLDA
-515 ALRIAVLG
+515 ALRLAVLG

-529 PSLAETIDAAVMQAA
+529 PSLAETIEAALATDGDA
-544 TGESRLS
+544 RLS
-551 ADAAHRLARL
+551 PPAVHRLTRL
-561 TGEIRRLRRHV
+561 TAEIRRLRRHL

-586 TGLGIEAGIGEDAS
+586 TGLGVEAGIGPDAA
-600 DNARALADFR
+600 DNSRALADFK

-616 SRGAGSGLS
+616 SRGAGAGLS
-625 AFLARV
+625 AFLARL

-641 RRDEVPTGDAV
+641 RRDEIPTGDAV
-652 VLMTAHRAKGLEFS
+652 VLMTAHRAKGLEFP
-666 HVIVPGMCRSVFP
+666 HVVIPGMCQAVFP
-679 SGKGRERWPRTA
+679 SGRGRDRWPASA

-698 HPDAPPHLA
+698 HPDAPAHLA
-707 AFPDREA
+707 AFPDRDSE
-714 GPRAKDHDEFVARS
+714 PRAKDHREFVARS

-742 ALTRAER
+742 ALTRAEH

-768 GPFLEEIR
+768 GPFLQEIR
-776 DWCDEHGGHVAIWA
+776 DWCDEHGGHVAVWA
-790 PQPVDGAANP
+790 PEPPDGATNP
-800 VADDRAR
+800 AIDARVTPWPAEQDPARA
-807 QWPPAGD
+807 G
-814 VVGTRILREVARDV
+814 ILRDV
-828 AAARETHP
+828 AREVRAARETPVHVP
-836 ADPAVVDAGE
+836 DPLGGDE
-846 RALIASWDF
+846 RALVDSWDSDIV
-855 ALAALLDEAR
+855 ALLEEAR
-865 RSRAPLSVHVP
+865 RARAPIAVRVP
-876 DDLSTTALVRLADD
+876 DDLSATALVQLAQD
-890 PEAFA
+890 PDAYA
-895 RELARPMPRR
+895 LDLARPMPKR

-916 HAWIEGQYAVQ
+916 HSWIEGQYAVQ

-936 AADDLDTDLDLADLR
+936 AADDLDTDLDLAALR
-951 AAFLRTPYAT
+951 AAFRRTPYAA

-967 EEPFALS
+967 EEPFALA

-989 SADGGAEVVDWKSGG
+989 SADGGVEVVDWKSGG

-1013 AIYRLAWAQI
+1013 AIYRLAWSQI
-1023 AGIPLERIDAAF
+1023 AAVPLEQIDAAF
-1035 VLVRTGEVIRPDRL
+1035 VLVRTGEVVRP
-1049 LEREEIERLL
+1049 ERLL
-1059 IGP
+1059 DRVDVERLLSCP

>member
-1 MTGADMT
+1 M
-8 VGGWSASRTAVES
+8 SESRAAVES

-61 WLVMQGLAL
+61 WLVMEGLAL

-89 RTRRLLLRADHE
+89 RTRRLLLRADRE
-101 GRLPEGLVDS
+101 GLLPEGLADS
-111 GAVEP
+111 GAIEP

-138 EPDAEVLADGARQAL
+138 EPDAVVLADGARQVL

-158 RATTLPLAGLGR
+158 RSSALPLAGLGR
-170 SPVSLIEAVLAL
+170 SPVSLIESVLAL

-188 LDLEPDRLLEHSV
+188 LDLEPEGLLAHST
-201 DLIDWLESLPSLQS
+201 DLIDWLESLPSLQA
-215 IGREMLD
+215 IGRDMLA
-222 AARVRAALCGL
+222 AARLRAALCGL

-238 AAKLADHVVDFADQ
+238 EAKLAEHCVDFADQ

-257 SIVRTAPE
+257 TIVRMAPD
-265 VRGELRQRYRF
+265 VRDELRQRYRF

-287 AQRVLLQEIFADGHP
+287 AQRVLLQQVFAEGHP

-332 RGQGAGPASRYPL
+332 RADGAGPARRYPL

-355 LALANDVAAPLRA
+355 LALANDVAGPLRA

-379 ATERGA
+379 AAGRGP
-385 GDVVVALHETHD
+385 GEVVVALHDTHD
-397 EEVEW
+397 EEVAW
-402 VCDRVMDLHAR
+402 VCDRVVDLHR
-413 QGAWEGIAVLART
+413 RHGSWEGIAVLART
-426 SATLVDVDT
+426 AATLVDVDSE
-435 ALRRRGV
+435 LRRRGV

-450 GLMKV
+450 ALLQV

-473 DAALVRLLTGPR
+473 DPALVRLLTGPR
-485 WRIGPRDLAALGALS
+485 WRIGLRDLAALGSLS
-500 PSSSR
+500 PASAR
-505 DPTEM
+505 APGGTP
-510 VDLDA
+510 DLDA
-515 ALRIAVLG
+515 ALRLAVLG

-529 PSLAETIDAAVMQAA
+529 PSLAETIEAALATDGDA
-544 TGESRLS
+544 RLS
-551 ADAAHRLARL
+551 PPAVHRLTRL
-561 TGEIRRLRRHV
+561 TAEIRRLRRHI

-586 TGLGIEAGIGEDAS
+586 TGLGVEAGIGPDAA
-600 DNARALADFR
+600 DNSRALADFK

-616 SRGAGSGLS
+616 SRGAGAGLS
-625 AFLARV
+625 AFLARL

-641 RRDEVPTGDAV
+641 RRDEIPTGDAV
-652 VLMTAHRAKGLEFS
+652 VLMTAHRAKGLEFP
-666 HVIVPGMCRSVFP
+666 HVVIPGMCQAVFP
-679 SGKGRERWPRTA
+679 SGRGRDRWPASA

-698 HPDAPPHLA
+698 HPDAPAHLA
-707 AFPDREA
+707 AFPDRDSE
-714 GPRAKDHDEFVARS
+714 PRAKDHREFVARS

-742 ALTRAER
+742 ALTRAEH

-768 GPFLEEIR
+768 GPFLQEIR
-776 DWCDEHGGHVAIWA
+776 DWCDEHGGHVAVWA
-790 PQPVDGAANP
+790 PEPPDGATNP
-800 VADDRAR
+800 AIDARVTPWPAEQDPERA
-807 QWPPAGD
+807 G
-814 VVGTRILREVARDV
+814 ILRDV
-828 AAARETHP
+828 AREVRAARETPVHVP
-836 ADPAVVDAGE
+836 DPLGGDE
-846 RALIASWDF
+846 RALVDSWDSDIV
-855 ALAALLDEAR
+855 ALLEEAR
-865 RSRAPLSVHVP
+865 RARAPIAVRVP
-876 DDLSTTALVRLADD
+876 DDLSATALVQLAQD
-890 PEAFA
+890 PDAYA
-895 RELARPMPRR
+895 LDLARPMPKR

-916 HAWIEGQYAVQ
+916 HSWIEGQYAVQ

-936 AADDLDTDLDLADLR
+936 AADDLDTDLDLAALR
-951 AAFLRTPYAT
+951 AAFRRTPYAA
-961 RAPLAV
+961 RSPLAV
-967 EEPFALS
+967 EEPFALA

-989 SADGGAEVVDWKSGG
+989 SADGGVEVVDWKSGG

-1013 AIYRLAWAQI
+1013 AIYRLAWSQI
-1023 AGIPLERIDAAF
+1023 AAVPLEQIDAAF
-1035 VLVRTGEVIRPDRL
+1035 VLVRTGEVVRP
-1049 LEREEIERLL
+1049 ERLL
-1059 IGP
+1059 DRVDVERLLSCP

>member
-1 MTGADMT
+1 M
-8 VGGWSASRTAVES
+8 SESRAAVES

-61 WLVMQGLAL
+61 WLVMEGLAL

-89 RTRRLLLRADHE
+89 RTRRLLLRADRE
-101 GRLPEGLVDS
+101 GLLPEGLADS
-111 GAVEP
+111 GAIEP

-138 EPDAEVLADGARQAL
+138 EPDAVVLADGARQVL

-158 RATTLPLAGLGR
+158 RSSALPLAGLGR
-170 SPVSLIEAVLAL
+170 SPVSLIESVLAL

-188 LDLEPDRLLEHSV
+188 LDLEPEGLLAHST
-201 DLIDWLESLPSLQS
+201 DLIDWLESLPSLQA
-215 IGREMLD
+215 IGRDMLA
-222 AARVRAALCGL
+222 AARLRAALCGL

-238 AAKLADHVVDFADQ
+238 EAKLAEHCVDFADQ

-257 SIVRTAPE
+257 TIVRMAPD
-265 VRGELRQRYRF
+265 VRDELRQRYRF

-287 AQRVLLQEIFADGHP
+287 AQRVLLQQVFAEGHP

-332 RGQGAGPASRYPL
+332 RADGAGPARRYPL

-355 LALANDVAAPLRA
+355 LALANDVAGPLRA

-379 ATERGA
+379 AAGRGP
-385 GDVVVALHETHD
+385 GEVVVALHDTHD
-397 EEVEW
+397 EEVAW
-402 VCDRVMDLHAR
+402 VCDRVVDLHR
-413 QGAWEGIAVLART
+413 RHGSWEGIAVLART
-426 SATLVDVDT
+426 AATLVDVDSE
-435 ALRRRGV
+435 LRRRGV

-450 GLMKV
+450 ALLQV

-473 DAALVRLLTGPR
+473 DPALVRLLTGPR
-485 WRIGPRDLAALGALS
+485 WRIGLRDLAALGSLS
-500 PSSSR
+500 PASAR
-505 DPTEM
+505 APGGTP
-510 VDLDA
+510 DLDA
-515 ALRIAVLG
+515 ALRLAVLG

-529 PSLAETIDAAVMQAA
+529 PSLAETIEAALATDGDA
-544 TGESRLS
+544 RLS
-551 ADAAHRLARL
+551 PPAVHRLTRL
-561 TGEIRRLRRHV
+561 TAEIRRLRRHI

-586 TGLGIEAGIGEDAS
+586 TGLGVEAGIGPDAA
-600 DNARALADFR
+600 DNSRALADFK

-616 SRGAGSGLS
+616 SRGAGAGLS
-625 AFLARV
+625 AFLARL

-641 RRDEVPTGDAV
+641 RRDEIPTGDAV
-652 VLMTAHRAKGLEFS
+652 VLMTAHRAKGLEFP
-666 HVIVPGMCRSVFP
+666 HVVIPGMCQAVFP
-679 SGKGRERWPRTA
+679 SGRGRDRWPASA

-698 HPDAPPHLA
+698 HPDAPAHLA
-707 AFPDREA
+707 AFPDRDSE
-714 GPRAKDHDEFVARS
+714 PRAKDHREFVARS

-742 ALTRAER
+742 ALTRAEH

-768 GPFLEEIR
+768 GPFLQEIR
-776 DWCDEHGGHVAIWA
+776 DWCDEHGGHVAVWA
-790 PQPVDGAANP
+790 PEPPDGATNP
-800 VADDRAR
+800 AIDARVTPWPAEQDPERA
-807 QWPPAGD
+807 G
-814 VVGTRILREVARDV
+814 ILRDV
-828 AAARETHP
+828 AREVRAARETPVHMP
-836 ADPAVVDAGE
+836 DPLGGDE
-846 RALIASWDF
+846 RALVDSWDSDIV
-855 ALAALLDEAR
+855 ALLEEAR
-865 RSRAPLSVHVP
+865 RARAPIAVRVP
-876 DDLSTTALVRLADD
+876 DDLSATALVQLAQD
-890 PEAFA
+890 PDAYA
-895 RELARPMPRR
+895 LDLARPMPKR

-916 HAWIEGQYAVQ
+916 HSWIEGQYAVQ

-936 AADDLDTDLDLADLR
+936 AADDLDTDLDLAALR
-951 AAFLRTPYAT
+951 AAFRRTPYAA

-967 EEPFALS
+967 EEPFALA

-989 SADGGAEVVDWKSGG
+989 SADGGVEVVDWKSGG

-1013 AIYRLAWAQI
+1013 AIYRLAWSQI
-1023 AGIPLERIDAAF
+1023 AAVPLEQIDAAF
-1035 VLVRTGEVIRPDRL
+1035 VLVRTGEVVRP
-1049 LEREEIERLL
+1049 ERLL
-1059 IGP
+1059 DRVDVERLLSCP

>member
-1 MTGADMT
+1 M
-8 VGGWSASRTAVES
+8 SESRAAVES

-61 WLVMQGLAL
+61 WLVMEGLAL

-89 RTRRLLLRADHE
+89 RTRRLLLRADRE
-101 GRLPEGLVDS
+101 GLLPEGLADS
-111 GAVEP
+111 GAIEP

-138 EPDAEVLADGARQAL
+138 EPDAVVLADGARQVL

-158 RATTLPLAGLGR
+158 RSSALPLADLGR
-170 SPVSLIEAVLAL
+170 SPVSLIESVLAL

-188 LDLEPDRLLEHSV
+188 LDLEPEGLLAHST
-201 DLIDWLESLPSLQS
+201 DLIDWLESLPSLQA
-215 IGREMLD
+215 IGRDMLA
-222 AARVRAALCGL
+222 AARLRAALCGL

-238 AAKLADHVVDFADQ
+238 EAKLAEHCVDFADQ

-257 SIVRTAPE
+257 TIVRMAPD
-265 VRGELRQRYRF
+265 VRDELRQRYRF

-287 AQRVLLQEIFADGHP
+287 AQRVLLQQVFAEGHP

-332 RGQGAGPASRYPL
+332 RADGAGPARRYPL

-355 LALANDVAAPLRA
+355 LALANDVAGPLRA

-379 ATERGA
+379 AAGRGP
-385 GDVVVALHETHD
+385 GEVVVALHDTHD
-397 EEVEW
+397 DEVAW
-402 VCDRVMDLHAR
+402 VCDRIVDLHR
-413 QGAWEGIAVLART
+413 RHGSWEGIAVLART
-426 SATLVDVDT
+426 AATLVDVDSE
-435 ALRRRGV
+435 LRRRGV

-450 GLMKV
+450 ALLQV

-473 DAALVRLLTGPR
+473 DPALVRLLTGPR
-485 WRIGPRDLAALGALS
+485 WRIGLRDLAALGSLS
-500 PSSSR
+500 PASAR
-505 DPTEM
+505 APGGTP
-510 VDLDA
+510 DLDA
-515 ALRIAVLG
+515 ALRLAVLG

-529 PSLAETIDAAVMQAA
+529 PSLAETIEAALATDGDA
-544 TGESRLS
+544 RLS
-551 ADAAHRLARL
+551 PPAVHRLTRL
-561 TGEIRRLRRHV
+561 TAEIRRLRRHI

-586 TGLGIEAGIGEDAS
+586 TGLGVEAGIGPDAA
-600 DNARALADFR
+600 DNSRALADFK

-616 SRGAGSGLS
+616 SRGAGAGLS
-625 AFLARV
+625 AFLARL

-641 RRDEVPTGDAV
+641 RRDEIPTGDAV
-652 VLMTAHRAKGLEFS
+652 VLMTAHRAKGLEFP
-666 HVIVPGMCRSVFP
+666 HVVIPGMCQAVFP
-679 SGKGRERWPRTA
+679 SGRGRDRWPASA

-698 HPDAPPHLA
+698 HPDAPAHLA
-707 AFPDREA
+707 AFPDRDSE
-714 GPRAKDHDEFVARS
+714 PRAKDHREFVARS

-742 ALTRAER
+742 ALTRAEH

-768 GPFLEEIR
+768 GPFLQEIR
-776 DWCDEHGGHVAIWA
+776 DWCDEHGGHVAVWA
-790 PQPVDGAANP
+790 PEPPDGATNP
-800 VADDRAR
+800 AIDARVTPWPAEQDPERA
-807 QWPPAGD
+807 G
-814 VVGTRILREVARDV
+814 ILRDV
-828 AAARETHP
+828 AREVRAARETPVHMP
-836 ADPAVVDAGE
+836 DPLGGDE
-846 RALIASWDF
+846 RALVDSWDSDIV
-855 ALAALLDEAR
+855 ALLEEAR
-865 RSRAPLSVHVP
+865 RARAPIAVRVP
-876 DDLSTTALVRLADD
+876 DDLSATALVQLAQD
-890 PEAFA
+890 PDAYA
-895 RELARPMPRR
+895 LDLARPMPKR

-916 HAWIEGQYAVQ
+916 HSWIEGQYAVQ

-936 AADDLDTDLDLADLR
+936 AADDLDTDLDLAALR
-951 AAFLRTPYAT
+951 AAFRRTPYAA
-961 RAPLAV
+961 RSPLAV
-967 EEPFALS
+967 EEPFALA

-989 SADGGAEVVDWKSGG
+989 SADGGVEVVDWKSGG

-1013 AIYRLAWAQI
+1013 AIYRLAWSQI
-1023 AGIPLERIDAAF
+1023 AAVPLEQIDAAF
-1035 VLVRTGEVIRPDRL
+1035 VLVRTGEVVRP
-1049 LEREEIERLL
+1049 ERLL
-1059 IGP
+1059 DRVDVERLLSCP